1 MSGIARI
8 LIVDDHSAIRE
19 TLKLILKNKYD
30 VAATCDAQDAFMY
43 MASSPVNIV
52 LLDFKMPK
60 IDGITALMEIKK
72 RHPET
77 EVIMMTG
84 YAPVDAIQRAFNAGA
99 FAFFMKPFD
108 INKLISAIEKALQ
121 KSESRRD

>member
-8 LIVDDHSAIRE
+8 LIVYDHFEIRE
-19 TLKLILKNKYD
+19 ALRFTLKDKYD
-30 VAATCDAQDAFMY
+30 VAAACDAQDAFMY
-43 MASSPVNIV
+43 MASCPVNIV

-60 IDGITALMEIKK
+60 IDWLTALREIKK
-72 RHPET
+72 RHPDT

-84 YAPVDAIQRAFNAGA
+84 YAPVDTVQKAFNSGA

-108 INKLISAIEKALQ
+108 INKLIAAIDDALQ
-121 KSESRRD
+121 KSASRRS